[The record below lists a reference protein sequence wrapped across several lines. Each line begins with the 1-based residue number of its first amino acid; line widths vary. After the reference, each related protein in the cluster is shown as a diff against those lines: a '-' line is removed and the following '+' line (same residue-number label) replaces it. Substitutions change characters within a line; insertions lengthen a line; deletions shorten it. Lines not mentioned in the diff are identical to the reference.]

1 MLGFCRMS
9 ARSRARQA
17 GQALVEYAFL
27 FVLLATISIAVVM
40 LAGSQLKATYDELS
54 YQFGHLG
61 TQVIVGNT
69 PQTCS
74 DGTAATL
81 HGHKYWCHP

>member
-1 MLGFCRMS
+1 MLGFQRMS
-9 ARSRARQA
+9 SRLHARQL

-27 FVLLATISIAVVM
+27 FVLVATISIAVVM
-40 LAGSQLKATYDELS
+40 LAGNQLKATYDELS

-61 TQVIVGNT
+61 TQVIVGNS
-69 PQTCS
+69 PQTCH
-74 DGTAATL
+74 DGTPATL